1 MTGRLRGRVAGRRT
15 HADGLPFFRRVVELV
30 DRLSRPWQRVEHTI
44 QTNATLI
51 DDEWARFLADDDVL
65 VGVSVDGPRQLH
77 DAYGVDKAGKPSTG

>member
-1 MTGRLRGRVAGRRT
+1 MAGRRT

>member
-1 MTGRLRGRVAGRRT
+1 MRPS
-15 HADGLPFFRRVVELV
+15 GLPFFRRVVELV

-65 VGVSVDGPRQLH
+65 VGVSVDGPHQLH

>member
-1 MTGRLRGRVAGRRT
+1 
-15 HADGLPFFRRVVELV
+15 VVELV